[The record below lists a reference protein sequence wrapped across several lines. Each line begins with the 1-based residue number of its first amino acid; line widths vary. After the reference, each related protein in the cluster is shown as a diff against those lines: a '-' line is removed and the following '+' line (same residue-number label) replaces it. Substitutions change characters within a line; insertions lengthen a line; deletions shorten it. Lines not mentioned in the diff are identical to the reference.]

1 MKISHIGYA
10 VKDIDISVDEFK
22 KLGFKKIK
30 EKVVDK
36 KRNVII
42 QFMDNKGC
50 CIELIAPLDEESP
63 VKNILKKLG
72 DMPYHICYETNNIVE
87 KIDELKRDK
96 YFLIEHP
103 SNAIGME
110 GNQVAFLYK
119 KNVGIIELVQ
129 ISKSLKD

>member
-10 VKDIDISVDEFK
+10 VKDIDIAVDEFK

-30 EKVVDK
+30 EKIVDK

-42 QFMDNKGC
+42 QFMDNKSC

-72 DMPYHICYETNNIVE
+72 DTPYHICYETNNIVE

-103 SNAIGME
+103 SNAIAME

-129 ISKSLKD
+129 TSESLKD